1 MKDIPKVAK
10 LVGEK
15 CMLQCRLNDA
25 MILVLVDMGAQVS
38 IIGKRVLKE
47 KFPDIN
53 IKSTDDLLNDGDNL
67 RVQCRNYHNIPFR
80 GFAAL

>member
-1 MKDIPKVAK
+1 MKDMPKVAK

-15 CMLQCRLNDA
+15 CMLQCSLNDA
-25 MILVLVDMGAQVS
+25 MIVDMGAQVS

-53 IKSTDDLLNDGDNL
+53 FKSIDDLLNDGDNL
-67 RVQCRNYHNIPFR
+67 RVQWRNYHNIPFR
-80 GFAAL
+80 GFATL

>member
-38 IIGKRVLKE
+38 IIRKRVLKE

-53 IKSTDDLLNDGDNL
+53 FKSIDDLLNDGDNL
-67 RVQCRNYHNIPFR
+67 RVRWRNYRNIPFR